1 MPVLYGC
8 ETWSLTLR
16 EERKLWVFQNR
27 VLRRIFGSRRDKVA
41 GKWRKMHTK
50 ELNLYSS
57 PNIFRVI
64 ISRRR
69 WAGHVACMGRGTV
82 YTGFWW
88 RNLRERD
95 HLEDP
100 GVGERIIVRW
110 VFKKLDGEHGLD

>member
-1 MPVLYGC
+1 
-8 ETWSLTLR
+8 LR

-41 GKWRKMHTK
+41 GEWRKMHTK
-50 ELNLYSS
+50 ELNLYCL
-57 PNIFRVI
+57 PNVFRVI
-64 ISRRR
+64 ISRRMR

-88 RNLRERD
+88 RNFKERN
-95 HLEDP
+95 HLVDP

-110 VFKKLDGEHGLD
+110 IFRKLDWGGGHGLD